1 MQKGLQKLRQYLIEN
16 YNLKERMAALQR
28 GKLYSLEIELTN
40 ACNLSCEYCYAR
52 ANSTGIFLPTRKA
65 KQLLLQAKQ
74 YGIKRIVWLGGE
86 PMLHPRWLEII
97 SFSKILGFKNELWS
111 NGTLL
116 HSKNRQEIKAAV
128 DIFVLHLDTV
138 FSENFC
144 RVQCGLKS
152 CGKMHAAIIT
162 SFAELLKEGYPKEK
176 TRITITLTREVFKD
190 VKKTLTFFLKDLGVR
205 TSTLIP
211 VYKVGK
217 GENLTAEEFLS
228 KDELRKVF
236 QMRANIE
243 NRPELMLL
251 GSSEQCKHYQK
262 SCAYLKVNGD
272 VLPYAAMD
280 DIVVGNVY
288 NQNLDDILEKH
299 FSQLSFANWENGCN
313 CKICKNSAYCC
324 GTIAAAH
331 IAKKKAD
338 PNCWLN

>member
-1 MQKGLQKLRQYLIEN
+1 MKTKLKEYLNEN
-16 YNLKERMAALQR
+16 YNLNERITALKR

-52 ANSTGIFLPTRKA
+52 ANSTGIFLPMEKA
-65 KQLLLQAKQ
+65 EQLLIQAKR

-86 PMLHPRWLEII
+86 PMLHPQWFEII
-97 SFSKILGFKNELWS
+97 FFSKILGFKNELWS

-116 HSKNRQEIKAAV
+116 HSKNRQKIKAVV
-128 DIFVLHLDTV
+128 DVFVLHLDTV
-138 FSENFC
+138 FSKNFC

-152 CGKMHAAIIT
+152 CEKMHIAIIT
-162 SFAELLKEGYPKEK
+162 NFAELLKEGYPKEK

-217 GENLTAEEFLS
+217 GENLTEEKFLG

-236 QMRANIE
+236 QMRADIE

-288 NQNLDDILEKH
+288 NQNLEDILEKH
-299 FSQLSFANWENGCN
+299 FSQLSFADWKIGDN
-313 CKICKNSAYCC
+313 CKTCKNSAYCC